1 MKVKSNFAKYIFII
15 FIIGIIILV
24 AYKLNEEKKNTTDEE
39 QTNVVKEDDIG
50 KEIKL
55 GIAEFDTMNPLLSKN
70 KQVQEITKIIYEP
83 LFQLTSD
90 YKLEKCLAKDWA
102 KTAENKYLIKID
114 TSIKWSDG
122 NNLSVDDVIFTIEN
136 LSKIDSIYL
145 ENIRHIIEINR
156 VDDNTI
162 RIVLDQE
169 IPFFEYN
176 LIFPILSKKN
186 YEGQD
191 FLYGSSN
198 NAPIGTGKY
207 KITQNSSDSI
217 ILEKNENYKR
227 DELTLEKITI
237 SKYSNVG
244 EMYNSF
250 KLGKIDLITTNN
262 IGIENYIGT
271 IGYNKAETNGR
282 EFDFLAINTQNQVLA
297 NKEVRQAISRA
308 INRESIISQV
318 YGGKYRTQDYFLDY
332 GNWLQGD
339 KADTSYN
346 TDTAIQILEDNGW
359 EYKYNRWQQYINY
372 NTKIIN
378 FKLVVQASN
387 NTRVAIAEIIKSN
400 LEEAGIKVTLVKA
413 TDNQYQSY
421 LDNRNYDMILTGV
434 TLSLSPNLETFFG
447 DGNLA
452 NFSNEE
458 LNSIMNEVKNI
469 TKEDLLKEKYTRI
482 RQIYNDEVPY
492 IGLFSNYYE
501 VASNW
506 TLKGSI
512 PANWYNIFINIDNW
526 YKN

>member
-1 MKVKSNFAKYIFII
+1 MKSNFAKYIFII
-15 FIIGIIILV
+15 FIVGIIILV
-24 AYKLNEEKKNTTDEE
+24 TYKLNEEKKNMQQEE
-39 QTNVVKEDDIG
+39 QTTITKEENIG

-55 GIAEFDTMNPLLSKN
+55 GIAEFDTINPLLSKN

-83 LFQLTSD
+83 LFQITSD

-122 NNLSVDDVIFTIEN
+122 NNLSVDDVMFTIEN
-136 LSKIDSIYL
+136 LSKIDSIYF
-145 ENIRHIIEINR
+145 ENIQHIVEVNR

-162 RIVLDQE
+162 RIILDQE

-176 LIFPILSKKN
+176 LIFPIMSKKN
-186 YEGQD
+186 YEGQN
-191 FLYGSSN
+191 FVYGSSN
-198 NAPIGTGKY
+198 NSPVGTGKY
-207 KITQNSSDSI
+207 KITKNSSDTI

-227 DELTLEKITI
+227 AELTLEKITI
-237 SKYSNVG
+237 SKYSNIG

-271 IGYNKAETNGR
+271 IGYNKVETNGR

-297 NKEVRQAISRA
+297 NKEVRQAILRS

-346 TDTAIQILEDNGW
+346 VDTAVQILEDNGW

-372 NTKIIN
+372 STKVIN
-378 FKLVVQASN
+378 FKLVVQESN
-387 NTRVAIAEIIKSN
+387 DTRVAIANIIKSN
-400 LEEAGIKVTLVKA
+400 LEEIGIKVTIVKA

-421 LDNRNYDMILTGV
+421 LDNKNYDMILTGV

-458 LNSIMNEVKNI
+458 LSSIMNEVKNI

-512 PANWYNIFINIDNW
+512 PANWYSIFINIDNW
-526 YKN
+526 YKD

>member
-24 AYKLNEEKKNTTDEE
+24 AYKLNEEKKNITDEE

-145 ENIRHIIEINR
+145 ENIRHITEINR

-162 RIVLDQE
+162 RLILDQE
-169 IPFFEYN
+169 VPFFEYN

-191 FLYGSSN
+191 FIYGSSN

-227 DELTLEKITI
+227 AELTLEKITI

-282 EFDFLAINTQNQVLA
+282 EFDFLAINTQSQVLA

-346 TDTAIQILEDNGW
+346 TDTAIQIL
-359 EYKYNRWQQYINY
+359 
-372 NTKIIN
+372 
-378 FKLVVQASN
+378 
-387 NTRVAIAEIIKSN
+387 
-400 LEEAGIKVTLVKA
+400 
-413 TDNQYQSY
+413 
-421 LDNRNYDMILTGV
+421 
-434 TLSLSPNLETFFG
+434 
-447 DGNLA
+447 
-452 NFSNEE
+452 
-458 LNSIMNEVKNI
+458 
-469 TKEDLLKEKYTRI
+469 
-482 RQIYNDEVPY
+482 
-492 IGLFSNYYE
+492 
-501 VASNW
+501 
-506 TLKGSI
+506 
-512 PANWYNIFINIDNW
+512 
-526 YKN
+526 

>member
-1 MKVKSNFAKYIFII
+1 MKSNFAKYIFII
-15 FIIGIIILV
+15 FIIGITLFV
-24 AYKLNEEKKNTTDEE
+24 AYKLNEEKKNTTNDE
-39 QTNVVKEDDIG
+39 QTNIVKEDDIG

-55 GIAEFDTMNPLLSKN
+55 GIAEFDTINPLLSKN

-83 LFQLTSD
+83 MLQLTSE

-102 KTAENKYLIKID
+102 KTAENKYLVKLDD
-114 TSIKWSDG
+114 TIKWPDG
-122 NNLSVDDVIFTIEN
+122 NSLLADDVVFTIEQ
-136 LSKIDSIYL
+136 LKKVDSIYS
-145 ENIRHIIEINR
+145 ENVKNITEVNKI
-156 VDDNTI
+156 DDNTI
-162 RIVLDQE
+162 RIILDHE

-176 LIFPILSKKN
+176 LIFPILSRKN

-191 FLYGSSN
+191 FVYGSSN

-207 KITQNSSDSI
+207 KIILNSGENI

-227 DELTLEKITI
+227 SDLTLEKITI
-237 SKYSNVG
+237 IKYSNIG
-244 EMYNSF
+244 EMYNAF
-250 KLGKIDLITTNN
+250 KLGKIDVIATNN
-262 IGIENYIGT
+262 TLIENYIGT
-271 IGYNKAETNGR
+271 IGYNKSEINGR
-282 EFDFLAINTQNQVLA
+282 NFDFLAINTQNSILA

-332 GNWLQGD
+332 GNWLQGEKTD
-339 KADTSYN
+339 MSYN
-346 TDTAIQILEDNGW
+346 IDIANEILVNNGW
-359 EYKYNRWQQYINY
+359 EYKYNRWQRYINY
-372 NTKIIN
+372 TTQIIN
-378 FKLVVQASN
+378 LKLVVQASN
-387 NTRVAIAEIIKSN
+387 DARVAVADMIKEN
-400 LEEAGIKVTLVKA
+400 LEELGMKITIIKA

-421 LDNRNYDMILTGV
+421 LDNKNYDMILTGV

-447 DGNLA
+447 NGNLA

-469 TKEDLLKEKYTRI
+469 TKEDLLKEKYIRI

>member
-145 ENIRHIIEINR
+145 ENIRHITEINR

-162 RIVLDQE
+162 RLILDQE
-169 IPFFEYN
+169 VPFFEYN
-176 LIFPILSKKN
+176 LIFPILSKRN

-191 FLYGSSN
+191 FIYGSSN

-227 DELTLEKITI
+227 AELTLEKITI

-271 IGYNKAETNGR
+271 IGYAKKEMKGR
-282 EFDFLAINTQNQVLA
+282 EHIFLALNNTSNFLSR
-297 NKEVRQAISRA
+297 KEIRKAISY
-308 INRESIISQV
+308 SIDKTNIVSNIFNN
-318 YGGKYRTQDYFLDY
+318 KYFTSSFPLDY
-332 GNWLQGD
+332 GSWIYQEQDASAGYNPDQAKKILIDGGWSYKSNYWQKIENYKTQRLQLNLAV
-339 KADTSYN
+339 KASDS
-346 TDTAIQILEDNGW
+346 
-359 EYKYNRWQQYINY
+359 
-372 NTKIIN
+372 
-378 FKLVVQASN
+378 
-387 NTRVAIAEIIKSN
+387 TRVTVAQNIAAQ
-400 LEEAGIKVTLVKA
+400 LENQGIHVNIVQLS
-413 TDNQYQSY
+413 DDQYYNSI
-421 LDNRNYDMILTGV
+421 NAKNYDMILCSIN
-434 TLSLSPNLETFFG
+434 LSLTPDVTTFFG
-447 DGNLA
+447 DNNIA
-452 NFSNEE
+452 NYQNDEVR
-458 LNSIMNEVKNI
+458 SIMEEVKNTTDENTLVNKYKRLAEI
-469 TKEDLLKEKYTRI
+469 YKED
-482 RQIYNDEVPY
+482 VPY
-492 IGLFSNYYE
+492 ISLYNNKFT
-501 VASNW
+501 VAYN
-506 TLKGSI
+506 TGLKGDVT
-512 PANWYNIFINIDNW
+512 PNWYNVFYHIADW
-526 YKN
+526 YK